1 MFRELN
7 MQLICEP
14 HPARRSL
21 AANNNLPAGANK
33 AQGYQL
39 MPRATREHRAI
50 QTLRARLSQRSLRRY
65 RPSKTLHAGSKHG
78 SSFSRWQE
86 LLLCP
91 AAPTYADQSLQ
102 RLNLL
107 SRAP

>member
-7 MQLICEP
+7 MQLISEP

-33 AQGYQL
+33 VQGYQL
-39 MPRATREHRAI
+39 MPRAPQAHRAI
-50 QTLRARLSQRSLRRY
+50 QTLRARLSQRSLRRS
-65 RPSKTLHAGSKHG
+65 RPSKTLHVGSERG

-91 AAPTYADQSLQ
+91 AAPAYADQ
-102 RLNLL
+102 
-107 SRAP
+107 